1 MLRTISYSHNLV
13 PSPHSLS
20 KLTKPHVASG
30 QTGLGLKEEKREQG
44 GSRGGGWFRETGEG
58 GREGE
63 AGGEGRRER
72 REGDGVRGRLCEAPC
87 HFSMALPGCVHSSLC
102 ELYPGGAPRVVR
114 SGKVHRFP
122 LPPVSGTI
130 MAASSPPCPR
140 SCWLPALI
148 WRLSQVCLHLICC
161 LINIHQVQA
170 ISGAAVQVPPGRFF
184 SSAKCRHSAHWGQSL
199 HCLAS
204 LKPQWAQ
211 LSLGYRSKTASAG
224 Q

>member
-1 MLRTISYSHNLV
+1 MLRTVSYSHNLV

-20 KLTKPHVASG
+20 KWTKPHVASG
-30 QTGLGLKEEKREQG
+30 QAGLGLKEKKREQG
-44 GSRGGGWFRETGEG
+44 GSWGGGCRETGEG

-72 REGDGVRGRLCEAPC
+72 REGDGVHSQLCEAPC
-87 HFSMALPGCVHSSLC
+87 RLSMALPGHVHSSLC
-102 ELYPGGAPRVVR
+102 QLYPSGAPRVVR

-170 ISGAAVQVPPGRFF
+170 TSGAAVQVPPGGFF
-184 SSAKCRHSAHWGQSL
+184 SSAKCRRSAHWGQSL
-199 HCLAS
+199 HGPARL
-204 LKPQWAQ
+204 L
-211 LSLGYRSKTASAG
+211 
-224 Q
+224 